1 VRRRTRSQDG
11 WFLYNFVTFWRFAK
25 PVKQSPIA
33 AKGCSA
39 DVRKD
44 KLNKY
49 KLTNVLLQKKIKSV
63 YSPVCHL
70 HVDLQVQED
79 TSTKTSSHTNTE
91 THSNTRD
98 YRTQYT
104 NLKHTRARVLSLFD
118 FNSVFQDDIAFSR
131 NHAACTSNKQTHTN
145 PTAAPLPLT
154 RCAVLRHKREPSSVA
169 TTTFY
174 SRAWVLRG
182 RLIIVARLI
191 PFFFTKS
198 FARKERN
205 HKTAAIDFE
214 FFKRLMF
221 LL

>member
-1 VRRRTRSQDG
+1 MSSTRWSTGTRRHKHE
-11 WFLYNFVTFWRFAK
+11 N
-25 PVKQSPIA
+25 VKSHQ
-33 AKGCSA
+33 
-39 DVRKD
+39 
-44 KLNKY
+44 
-49 KLTNVLLQKKIKSV
+49 
-63 YSPVCHL
+63 HW
-70 HVDLQVQED
+70 D
-79 TSTKTSSHTNTE
+79 T
-91 THSNTRD
+91 
-98 YRTQYT
+98 
-104 NLKHTRARVLSLFD
+104 LKHTRLQNTVHKSQTHARARVLSLFD

-221 LL
+221 LLWLRTVTFVRLWLIRTGSKTKWQTSDRRTQSTGSYFNIPRLARAYLKQP